1 MPKPSEGVKVFLNHF
16 LESKVFEI
24 SRMNVLDY
32 NFTGGAVKKFLKSL
46 KYYRFEDINYFNF
59 IIYFENESPSIQG
72 FTLII

>member
-1 MPKPSEGVKVFLNHF
+1 MTKPSEGVKVFLNHF

-46 KYYRFEDINYFNF
+46 KYYRFEDIAEKQNSLSAGFNKKVHN
-59 IIYFENESPSIQG
+59 I
-72 FTLII
+72 L